1 MGWLLKHNMEHKSE
15 SSFKK
20 YLKNISNE
28 QLLQFYEDVEWTP
41 FPVLV
46 IKEYQQRFNAKNKK
60 EVIQKLKTHA
70 ELAKEKTKKFKLIAK
85 NQGSKVSKTI
95 LNEREKFSNSI
106 ENTKRLVMSEK
117 NLLILE
123 KLGELNKKGII
134 TNKEFQNKKK
144 EILKRI

>member
-1 MGWLLKHNMEHKSE
+1 MENKSE

-20 YLKNISNE
+20 YLKNISND

-60 EVIQKLKTHA
+60 EVIQKLKIHA
-70 ELAKEKTKKFKLIAK
+70 QLAKEKTKELKLIAK
-85 NQGSKVSKTI
+85 NRSARVSKKI
-95 LNEREKFSNSI
+95 LSEGEKISNSV